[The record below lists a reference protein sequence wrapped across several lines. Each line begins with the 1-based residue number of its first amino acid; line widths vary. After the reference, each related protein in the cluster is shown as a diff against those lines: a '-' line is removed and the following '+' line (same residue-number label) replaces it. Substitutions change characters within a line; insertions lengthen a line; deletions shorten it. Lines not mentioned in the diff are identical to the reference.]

1 MKYSINDKISFENLL
16 TAILYFLYRKEKG
29 DNVYAYYEEYAN
41 SLFRC
46 DMDLVKSQPL
56 HADLLSAIA
65 LLDHIV
71 FKDSVQYF
79 EALRNF
85 PDPIFENLSLSDFLS
100 QKQHFYEN
108 KGKKKSS
115 ASSPASELYF
125 HSRVV
130 DYLYQT
136 DSKSIINHHIAKST
150 LAKQLETI
158 GKQIEKENYKITTVK
173 KLANDILRKLY
184 PHMTEHEQNFAWRFF
199 KDDHFADA
207 ANIKEKNNL

>member
-1 MKYSINDKISFENLL
+1 MKSNLKQKISFVELL
-16 TAILYFLYRKEKG
+16 TAILYFLYGKEHG
-29 DNVYAYYEEYAN
+29 DKVYAYYEEYAN

-56 HADLLSAIA
+56 HKDLLSAIA
-65 LLDHIV
+65 LLDHIA
-71 FKDSVQYF
+71 FKDGIQYF

-85 PDPIFENLSLSDFLS
+85 PDPIFETLSLPDFLS

-108 KGKKKSS
+108 RGEKKSS
-115 ASSPASELYF
+115 ANNPATRLYF
-125 HSRVV
+125 NSKVI

-136 DSKSIINHHIAKST
+136 DSKSIINHHIVKSA

-158 GKQIEKENYKITTVK
+158 GKQVEKENYKVTTVK

-184 PHMTEHEQNFAWRFF
+184 PNMTEHEQNFVWRFF
-199 KDDHFADA
+199 KDD
-207 ANIKEKNNL
+207 ES